1 MAKGQPQQRQQAW
14 TPLPKR
20 TQLNTKMKLTKPGKI
35 ILGIIM
41 MVFAAAAIG
50 LIVYFA
56 VYGKYF
62 FYYHISF
69 KVDNIDY
76 DSKFEKP
83 YSQEYMDLNKRS
95 VAGKLN
101 VFLHIVLFCA
111 ILLEMPGSLRTQL
124 SELLSR
130 FLPDLC
136 EIKEIF
142 HESKLRRQYVIS
154 HIVQVSQVKGK
165 AIVHIVLKFKL
176 CYKNN
181 AAKFWDR
188 IETIL
193 LQKLKDKTGCLSIAT
208 SSFKFS
214 DIEMPAAENLL
225 NTCCGHCTITPSGN
239 KTAGGTDAEEGEWP
253 WQASLQQDKVHRCGA
268 TLISNSWL
276 VTAAHCFIKANNPK
290 EWHVSFGL
298 LLSDPKIQRS
308 VKDIKIH
315 ENYHYPAH
323 DNDIAVVHMSS
334 PVLYTSNRLRAC
346 LPEATYKFPPNSD
359 VVVTGWGTLK
369 TDGTSPNTLQKG
381 LVKIIDNKTC
391 NNKEVYSGV
400 ITPGMLCAGFLN
412 GQVDACQGDS
422 GGPLLS
428 ADSKGTWFLAGIVSW
443 GDECALQNKPGVYTQ
458 VTFYRDWIMSKTGL
472 QCRRS
477 L

>member
-1 MAKGQPQQRQQAW
+1 MRGHGLDPRPLMASFRPFPPPTTAPRGPGPDPR
-14 TPLPKR
+14 PLPTESGSPTDHCSPKGIPAQFTLQTNDPSPPLPPTAGLAVLHHR

-56 VYGKYF
+56 VYGNTL

-69 KVDNIDY
+69 KVDNTDD

-83 YSQEYMDLNKRS
+83 YSQEYMDLNKKS
-95 VAGKLN
+95 VAGEK
-101 VFLHIVLFCA
+101 F
-111 ILLEMPGSLRTQL
+111 
-124 SELLSR
+124 
-130 FLPDLC
+130 
-136 EIKEIF
+136 
-142 HESKLRRQYVIS
+142 
-154 HIVQVSQVKGK
+154 SQVKGK
-165 AIVHIVLKFKL
+165 TIVHTVLKFKS

-193 LQKLKDKTGCLSIAT
+193 LQKLKGKTGSLSIAT

-225 NTCCGHCTITPSGN
+225 NTCCGQCTITPSGN

-290 EWHVSFGL
+290 EWNVSFGL

-308 VKDIKIH
+308 VKDIK
-315 ENYHYPAH
+315 PAH

-359 VVVTGWGTLK
+359 VVVTGRGTLK
-369 TDGTSPNTLQKG
+369 TDGTSSNILQKG

-400 ITPGMLCAGFLN
+400 ITPGMLCAGFLK
-412 GQVDACQGDS
+412 GPVDACQGNS

-428 ADSKGTWFLAGIVSW
+428 ADSKGTWFFAGIVSW